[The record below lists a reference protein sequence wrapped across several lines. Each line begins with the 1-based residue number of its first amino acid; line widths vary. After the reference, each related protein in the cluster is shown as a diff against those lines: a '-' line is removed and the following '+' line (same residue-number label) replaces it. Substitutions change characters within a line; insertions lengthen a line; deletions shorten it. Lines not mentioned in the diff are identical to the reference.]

1 MSHPTF
7 GELLRGA
14 GAGGLLLLEVA
25 AQAIVPQR
33 FGAAQALQ
41 HRVHEALAA
50 ERRGT
55 PSPGDTVTRGHRH
68 QDTRHQGTPGLS
80 VAPAVPVCPAR
91 DPQGAGGHGEGAG
104 TALSQLP

>member
-7 GELLRGA
+7 GKLLGGA

-25 AQAIVPQR
+25 AQAIVPQG

-50 ERRGT
+50 ERRRM
-55 PSPGDTVTRGHRH
+55 PSPGDAGPRCGPHHPHMLAPGPPRGW
-68 QDTRHQGTPGLS
+68 GTSERGLELLRYS
-80 VAPAVPVCPAR
+80 CP
-91 DPQGAGGHGEGAG
+91 
-104 TALSQLP
+104 